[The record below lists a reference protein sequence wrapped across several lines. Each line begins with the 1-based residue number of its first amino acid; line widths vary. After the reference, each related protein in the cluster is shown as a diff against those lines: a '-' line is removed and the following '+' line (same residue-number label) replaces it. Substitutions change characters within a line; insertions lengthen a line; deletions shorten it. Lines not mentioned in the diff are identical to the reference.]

1 MRQLIPLK
9 DIVIEL
15 ESGSRPAGGIKLNTI
30 GIPSVGAE
38 HLNDQGRFNFNNVK
52 FIPNSFFDSQKR
64 GIIKIH
70 DILIVKDGATT
81 GKTSFVDE
89 SFPFKKASLNE
100 HVFRVAVDEKSA
112 NPKYVFWYLFSE
124 HGKKQIMNNF
134 RGSTIGGITKEFVN
148 GVQLYLPPIEE
159 QHRIVKILD
168 LAQSLIEK
176 RKQAIAYL
184 DDYIK
189 AVFLDMFG
197 DPVSNPKGWEVKKLI
212 EVCTKIA
219 DGTHYSPPLVENGIP
234 YITARHLKPKGLD
247 FFRNPTYIS
256 QEEHNKI
263 YSRCTPEKGDVLYIK
278 DGATTGIAAIN
289 YYDFEFSMLSSLAL
303 LKPNSEFIRN
313 HYLCYWLNNPQVK
326 SNLLQQM
333 AGLAIQRF
341 TLTKINNFLIPIP
354 PLEQQDIFCGIVEK
368 INPIQIQMQTQ
379 LKELENNF
387 QAELQRA
394 FRGE

>member
-124 HGKKQIMNNF
+124 HGNKQIMNNF

-197 DPVSNPKGWEVKKLI
+197 DPVSNPKGWEVKTI
-212 EVCTKIA
+212 QAISHKIT
-219 DGTHYSPPLVENGIP
+219 DGE
-234 YITARHLKPKGLD
+234 HL
-247 FFRNPTYIS
+247 NPTFSEGGMPMIMAGHVLES
-256 QEEHNKI
+256 GVDTKSARKVSSELGRVFRKKCN
-263 YSRCTPEKGDVLYIK
+263 PEKNDLLLVSR
-278 DGATTGIAAIN
+278 GATIGRLCRVTTSELFCLMGSVILIKPDHDIINSAFLSELLKHPRMYSKLFNSSGSSAQQAIYLKDIKKLN
-289 YYDFEFSMLSSLAL
+289 CVIPPIEDQKDFE
-303 LKPNSEFIRN
+303 
-313 HYLCYWLNNPQVK
+313 
-326 SNLLQQM
+326 
-333 AGLAIQRF
+333 
-341 TLTKINNFLIPIP
+341 KIV
-354 PLEQQDIFCGIVEK
+354 LEIDSIKQK
-368 INPIQIQMQTQ
+368 MQTQ
-379 LKELENNF
+379 LKELEDNF
-387 QAELQRA
+387 QAQLQRA